1 VLRRNPFA
9 AHDDGKRFAR
19 RHVDRRLD
27 FSAVAA
33 IIEAIVCF
41 PRAALRRSSVDPH
54 LRHACRN
61 DERLRA
67 AGEIEHL
74 HAVRHR
80 RRPILG
86 HVDTRRRIRGTA
98 GADCGEAVRR
108 VGLRRDDLRSAAAWH
123 RAEAVI
129 DFAGGRVR
137 DVFPLERGRSP
148 F

>member
-1 VLRRNPFA
+1 MPAAAAAAAARDHDSVVQRAAALPYVALAAATAAGVLGDPCVAPTVESAGAGFEIVLRRNPFA

-41 PRAALRRSSVDPH
+41 ARAALRSSSVDPH

-67 AGEIEHL
+67 AGEI
-74 HAVRHR
+74 
-80 RRPILG
+80 
-86 HVDTRRRIRGTA
+86 D
-98 GADCGEAVRR
+98 D
-108 VGLRRDDLRSAAAWH
+108 GLDD
-123 RAEAVI
+123 
-129 DFAGGRVR
+129 GG
-137 DVFPLERGRSP
+137 
-148 F
+148 